1 MPALRRDRSPG
12 IRSDI
17 DGNVE
22 FVVRDPE
29 SQHLGGVSIAL
40 DRGWWINRL
49 HPFNENKILEC
60 SALKEFV
67 GSMLG

>member
-1 MPALRRDRSPG
+1 
-12 IRSDI
+12 
-17 DGNVE
+17 
-22 FVVRDPE
+22 VRDPE
-29 SQHLGGVSIAL
+29 SQHLRGVSIAL
-40 DRGWWINRL
+40 DRGWWIKRL